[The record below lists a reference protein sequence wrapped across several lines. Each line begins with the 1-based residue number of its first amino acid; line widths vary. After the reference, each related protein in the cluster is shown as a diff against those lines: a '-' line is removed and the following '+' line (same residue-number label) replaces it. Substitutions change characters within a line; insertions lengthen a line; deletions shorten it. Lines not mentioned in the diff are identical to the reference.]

1 MKKTTFAIAV
11 GVLSHFVACK
21 APTQSYLF
29 SEISNITSTTLY
41 SGTAIN
47 LTPANTMLIKDVSTQ
62 KSLFFKTTA
71 PLVVDGKTVIPINSK
86 AKGTILKVESKG
98 MNAADIVSIRLDY
111 VMAADGQEIALKAQ
125 SFDFKVNLHDINS
138 QLLDPN
144 KPLKAYTAFDN
155 LIKL

>member
-21 APTQSYLF
+21 APTQSYQF
-29 SEISNITSTTLY
+29 SEISNITSTTVY

-62 KSLFFKTTA
+62 KAIYFKTA
-71 PLVVDGKTVIPINSK
+71 SPLVVDGKTVIPLNSM
-86 AKGTILKVESKG
+86 AKGTIIKVESKG
-98 MNAADIVSIRLDY
+98 MNSADIVSIQLEY
-111 VMAADGQEIALKAQ
+111 VMAADGQEIVLKAQ

-138 QLLDPN
+138 QLLEPN
-144 KPLKAYTAFDN
+144 KQLKAYTAYDN

>member
-1 MKKTTFAIAV
+1 MKKIKFAIAI
-11 GVLSHFVACK
+11 GALSHFVACK
-21 APTQSYLF
+21 APVQSYRF

-47 LTPANTMLIKDVSTQ
+47 LTPSNTTLIKDVSAQ
-62 KSLFFKTTA
+62 KSLYFKTSS

-111 VMAADGQEIALKAQ
+111 VVAADGQEIALKAPN
-125 SFDFKVNLHDINS
+125 FDLKVNLHDINA
-138 QLLDPN
+138 QLLDPS
-144 KPLKAYTAFDN
+144 KPLKAYTAYDN
-155 LIKL
+155 LIKF